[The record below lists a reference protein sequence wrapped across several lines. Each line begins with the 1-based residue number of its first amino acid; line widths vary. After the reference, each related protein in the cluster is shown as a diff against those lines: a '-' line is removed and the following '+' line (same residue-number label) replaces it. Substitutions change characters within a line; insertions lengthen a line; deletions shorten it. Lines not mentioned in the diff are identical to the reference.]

1 MGQEKR
7 IKLFKQVFV
16 PFHELGKRVFRF
28 FVNRRELSFVLLL
41 TIISA
46 AMQISFS
53 LNTWGTIHP
62 DEIFQSLEIAHD
74 IVYGYGTIP
83 PEFQESNPVIP
94 SYAKSRSFLFPI
106 IFTVPMYLGKLF
118 GWNYWRFTIP
128 LIRILLGINGSLL
141 APSTYVLVKRFTKGK
156 KAFASTSAFIVVFSP
171 LLMFTSFRSVSNIFF
186 VPWFF
191 FIINS
196 FWKTLEK
203 LQKENGDENQ
213 RKFKM
218 RRSFRF
224 YLKIIVLSFFIGLI
238 IYIRIDFIIGLIATL
253 VLKFPYKRIKVIIC
267 NFLGLGLAALF
278 GGLVDF
284 ITYGDFLI
292 SPIQWFK
299 YNILEGLS
307 STHGVQP
314 VTFYLDSLF
323 SYIPLIIFLVFC
335 ALVVLS
341 TIVYAI
347 CRYIK
352 CREKNWILLRNICGF
367 PTASIIILFLF
378 SIPSHKEFRF
388 VYLGFIYLHV
398 SLAISLSLV
407 FQVLFPKISAY
418 NTKLFTKI
426 TRKTE
431 SAKISKIFNF
441 TYLTLVLLLFVS
453 GGVISSYQGS
463 QMYDWKAYD
472 SLARSLWYVG
482 QMEDSNGVLLFT
494 QGSLMNSYF
503 YLHKDVPLDELV
515 NYWESFRIRITI
527 KDYAKENETFNYVIF
542 SIYQIA
548 VTPYIVDALKE
559 YNYVLNHSINEIAF
573 IYKFNQTT

>member
-1 MGQEKR
+1 MVQEKR
-7 IKLFKQVFV
+7 KKLFKQVFGS
-16 PFHELGKRVFRF
+16 FNRLGKRVLKF
-28 FVNRRELSFVLLL
+28 FVNRKELSFVLLL

-94 SYAKSRSFLFPI
+94 SYAKARSFLFPI

-141 APSTYVLVKRFTKGK
+141 APSTYVFVKRYTKGK
-156 KAFASTSAFIVVFSP
+156 KAFAGASAFIMVFSP
-171 LLMFTSFRSVSNIFF
+171 ILMFSSFRSVSNIFF
-186 VPWFF
+186 IPWFF

-203 LQKENGDENQ
+203 LQNENGDENQ
-213 RKFKM
+213 RKLIM
-218 RRSFRF
+218 RRSFGS

-253 VLKFPYKRIKVIIC
+253 VFKFPYKKIKVIAC

-292 SPIQWFK
+292 SPIQWFR
-299 YNILEGLS
+299 YNVLEGLS
-307 STHGVQP
+307 SIHGVQP
-314 VTFYLDSLF
+314 VTFYLDILF
-323 SYIPLIIFLVFC
+323 SYIPLLIALVFC
-335 ALVVLS
+335 VLVMLG
-341 TIVYAI
+341 TIVYTI
-347 CRYIK
+347 YK
-352 CREKNWILLRNICGF
+352 FVKSKEKNWILLRNICGF
-367 PTASIIILFLF
+367 PIASIIIITLF

-388 VYLGFIYLHV
+388 VYLGFIYLHAT
-398 SLAISLSLV
+398 LAISLSLL
-407 FQVLFPKISAY
+407 FQVFSPKISAY
-418 NTKLFTKI
+418 STKLFSKI

-431 SAKISKIFNF
+431 SAKINRIFNI
-441 TYLTLVLLLFVS
+441 TYSTLVLLLIVS
-453 GGVISSYQGS
+453 GGAISSYQGS

-472 SLARSLWYVG
+472 SLARSLCYVG
-482 QMEDSNGVLLFT
+482 QMEDSTGVLLFT

-503 YLHKDVPLDELV
+503 YLHKDIPMDELV
-515 NYWESFRIRITI
+515 NFWKSFRIRII
-527 KDYAKENETFNYVIF
+527 IRDYAKENETFNYVIF

-548 VTPYIVDALKE
+548 ATPYIVDALIE

-573 IYKFNQTT
+573 IYKFNQTA

>member
-1 MGQEKR
+1 MVQK
-7 IKLFKQVFV
+7 KKKKPFKQVFV
-16 PFHELGKRVFRF
+16 TFHGLGKGVFRF

-53 LNTWGTIHP
+53 LSTWGTIHP

-141 APSTYVLVKRFTKGK
+141 APSTYVLVKRYTKGK
-156 KAFASTSAFIVVFSP
+156 KAFASASAFIIAFSP
-171 LLMFTSFRSVSNIFF
+171 LLMFSSFRSVSNIFF

-196 FWKTLEK
+196 FWKTLEN
-203 LQKENGDENQ
+203 LQKENGDESQ
-213 RKFKM
+213 RKLKM
-218 RRSFRF
+218 SRSFRS
-224 YLKIIVLSFFIGLI
+224 YLKIIVL
-238 IYIRIDFIIGLIATL
+238 IATL
-253 VLKFPYKRIKVIIC
+253 VFKFPYKKIKVIAC

-292 SPIQWFK
+292 SPIQWFR
-299 YNILEGLS
+299 YNVLEGLS
-307 STHGVQP
+307 SIHGVEP

-335 ALVVLS
+335 ALVVLG
-341 TIVYAI
+341 TLVYTT
-347 CRYIK
+347 CKYIK
-352 CREKNWILLRNICGF
+352 CKEKNWILLRNICGF
-367 PTASIIILFLF
+367 PTASMIIIALF

-398 SLAISLSLV
+398 SLAISISLL
-407 FQVLFPKISAY
+407 FQVFSPKISAY
-418 NTKLFTKI
+418 SAKLFTKI
-426 TRKTE
+426 AKKTE
-431 SAKISKIFNF
+431 TAKISRIFNITF
-441 TYLTLVLLLFVS
+441 LTLVLLLIVS
-453 GGVISSYQGS
+453 GGAISSYQGS

-482 QMEDSNGVLLFT
+482 QKDDSNGVLLFT
-494 QGSLMNSYF
+494 QGSLMKSYF
-503 YLHKDVPLDELV
+503 YLHKDIPLDELV
-515 NYWESFRIRITI
+515 NFWESFQIRKTI

-548 VTPYIVDALKE
+548 ETPYIVDALND

-573 IYKFNQTT
+573 IYKYNQTT

>member
-7 IKLFKQVFV
+7 KKLFKQVFV
-16 PFHELGKRVFRF
+16 SFHGLGKRVFRF
-28 FVNRRELSFVLLL
+28 FVSRRELSFVLLL

-53 LNTWGTIHP
+53 LSTWGTIHP

-83 PEFQESNPVIP
+83 PEFQESNPLIP

-141 APSTYVLVKRFTKGK
+141 APSTYVLVKRYTKGK
-156 KAFASTSAFIVVFSP
+156 KAFACASAFIITLSP
-171 LLMFTSFRSVSNIFF
+171 LLMFSSFRSVSNIFF

-213 RKFKM
+213 RKLKM
-218 RRSFRF
+218 SRSFRT

-253 VLKFPYKRIKVIIC
+253 VFKFPYKKIKVIAC

-284 ITYGDFLI
+284 ITYGEFLI
-292 SPIQWFK
+292 SPIQWLR
-299 YNILEGLS
+299 YNVLEGLS
-307 STHGVQP
+307 ATHGVQP
-314 VTFYLDSLF
+314 LTFYLDSLF

-335 ALVVLS
+335 ALVMLG
-341 TIVYAI
+341 TIVYTI
-347 CRYIK
+347 YRFIK
-352 CREKNWILLRNICGF
+352 CKEKNWILLRNICGF
-367 PTASIIILFLF
+367 PTASIIILALF

-398 SLAISLSLV
+398 SLAISLSLF
-407 FQVLFPKISAY
+407 FQVFSPKISAY
-418 NTKLFTKI
+418 STKLFTKI
-426 TRKTE
+426 ARKTE
-431 SAKISKIFNF
+431 SAKISRIFNITF
-441 TYLTLVLLLFVS
+441 LTLVLLLIVS

-482 QMEDSNGVLLFT
+482 QKDDSNGVLLFT
-494 QGSLMNSYF
+494 QGSLMKSYF
-503 YLHKDVPLDELV
+503 YLHKDIPLDELV
-515 NYWESFRIRITI
+515 NFWKSFQIRKTI

-548 VTPYIVDALKE
+548 ETPYIVDALND

-573 IYKFNQTT
+573 IYKYNQTT

>member
-1 MGQEKR
+1 MSQEKR
-7 IKLFKQVFV
+7 KKLFKQVFV
-16 PFHELGKRVFRF
+16 SFHGLGKRTFRF

-53 LNTWGTIHP
+53 LSTWGTIHP

-74 IVYGYGTIP
+74 IVYNYGTIP

-128 LIRILLGINGSLL
+128 FIRILLGINGSLL
-141 APSTYVLVKRFTKGK
+141 APSTYVLVKRYTKGK
-156 KAFASTSAFIVVFSP
+156 KVFASASALIIVFSP
-171 LLMFTSFRSVSNIFF
+171 LLMFSSFRSVSNIFF

-203 LQKENGDENQ
+203 LQKENGDESQ
-213 RKFKM
+213 RKLKM
-218 RRSFRF
+218 RKSFKS

-238 IYIRIDFIIGLIATL
+238 IYIRIDFIVGLIATL
-253 VLKFPYKRIKVIIC
+253 VFKFPYKKIKVIAC

-292 SPIQWFK
+292 SPIQWFR

-335 ALVVLS
+335 ALVMFGTL
-341 TIVYAI
+341 VYTT

-352 CREKNWILLRNICGF
+352 CKEKNWILLRNICGF
-367 PTASIIILFLF
+367 PAASIIIISLF

-388 VYLGFIYLHV
+388 VHLGFIYLHV
-398 SLAISLSLV
+398 SLAISLLLL
-407 FQVLFPKISAY
+407 FQVFSPKISAY
-418 NTKLFTKI
+418 STKLFTKI

-431 SAKISKIFNF
+431 SAKISRMFNYTYSIFA
-441 TYLTLVLLLFVS
+441 LMLIVS
-453 GGVISSYQGS
+453 GGAISSYQGS

-472 SLARSLWYVG
+472 SLARSLCYVG

-494 QGSLMNSYF
+494 QGSKMDSYF
-503 YLHKDVPLDELV
+503 YLHKDIPLNEIINLWDA
-515 NYWESFRIRITI
+515 FQIRPII
-527 KDYAKENETFNYVIF
+527 RDCAIENETFNYIIF
-542 SIYQIA
+542 SIYQRD
-548 VTPYIVDALKE
+548 VTPYIVDALND

-573 IYKFNQTT
+573 IYKFNQTA